1 MSLKQ
6 ELQVWSNAL
15 QAFDAQDYGT
25 ALARF
30 EDISDTSKILF
41 NIALIHAT
49 VGQHDQAVAA
59 FDRAI
64 ALDSYFAVAYFQSGV
79 SQFLLGR
86 YEAARRDFDDALALF
101 RDNHTID
108 YEQLGLQFKLFSCE
122 VRFNRGL
129 SLIYMGRIEEGM
141 RDLEHAKG
149 DKQSSEHD
157 VIDEACH
164 DQAVGYTVFSIP
176 VGVLFRPPETKL
188 QNLETRDYLGRAKV
202 IAATNASDL
211 FVGFSGMRKL
221 AATAGVKPPD
231 GFVPVKTSPERH
243 PKRAN
248 TGDGRLE
255 RTSSTSK
262 SGSKSPASPAAAA
275 KAVLSGLRRSQTSR
289 ASPTQRTSPSTQDG
303 ATLVRSATR
312 IGLARAQVVPLPTP
326 PSSVDGMPEQDSAQQ
341 IFPPRGLLHARS
353 ASSSVSGAKLPCRQ
367 RRGSPTPQDAFY
379 HPVRPL
385 PPTGSLFALTPS
397 KSLPQ
402 RKPSPAG
409 PTTARVGIDRLSPAP
424 PVAPVARSPS
434 GQPAER
440 VASWAQE
447 QIERTSSLTPR
458 TLGEKATQATPDE
471 SGGTATPSAQPSR
484 ADSASRSEGEEP
496 FALSAAYAALTDELS
511 EAEAQLDGTTSRAA
525 QQAHDVVARAKDK
538 VVKLQPAPPGRSV
551 HAPMQRDLSGAKKDG
566 AIDLMTRELE
576 QWHFSRATSGETA
589 ENAGAIENSFEDR
602 GDQVAERSK
611 IRLKLRFAG
620 ETRAMNISPQ
630 VSLGE
635 FVERV
640 RRKFGSEQNL
650 PIKYRDSDGGLVSIL
665 DADDWECAMDQACDS
680 TDGKNKG
687 RLEILVGEVV

>member
-30 EDISDTSKILF
+30 KDIADTSKILF
-41 NIALIHAT
+41 NVALIHAT

-86 YEAARRDFDDALALF
+86 YEAARRDFDDALA
-101 RDNHTID
+101 
-108 YEQLGLQFKLFSCE
+108 FKLFSCE

-141 RDLEHAKG
+141 RDLEQAKG

-211 FVGFSGMRKL
+211 FVGFSGMKKL

-243 PKRAN
+243 PKRSN

-289 ASPTQRTSPSTQDG
+289 ASPTSRRSPSTQDG

-353 ASSSVSGAKLPCRQ
+353 TSSSVSGAKLPCRQ
-367 RRGSPTPQDAFY
+367 RRDSPTPQDAFY
-379 HPVRPL
+379 RPVRPL
-385 PPTGSLFALTPS
+385 PPTESLFALVPS
-397 KSLPQ
+397 KSLPH
-402 RKPSPAG
+402 RKLSPAVL
-409 PTTARVGIDRLSPAP
+409 TTARVGIDRLSPAP

-447 QIERTSSLTPR
+447 QVERTSSLTPR
-458 TLGEKATQATPDE
+458 TLRAKAIQATPDE
-471 SGGTATPSAQPSR
+471 SGDDSAAPSAQLSR
-484 ADSASRSEGEEP
+484 ADSAPRSEGEEP
-496 FALSAAYAALTDELS
+496 FALSAAYAALTDELDD
-511 EAEAQLDGTTSRAA
+511 AEAQLDGTTSRAA

-538 VVKLQPAPPGRSV
+538 VVKLQPAPPGRAV
-551 HAPMQRDLSGAKKDG
+551 HAPMQRDLSGAKKGG

-576 QWHFSRATSGETA
+576 QSHFSRATSGEKVA
-589 ENAGAIENSFEDR
+589 NAGAVESSFQNR
-602 GDQVAERSK
+602 GGQIAERSK

-650 PIKYRDSDGGLVSIL
+650 PIK
-665 DADDWECAMDQACDS
+665 
-680 TDGKNKG
+680 
-687 RLEILVGEVV
+687 